1 MKKLTGLFL
10 AVFMAFSIASGQ
22 ERNDVIKVYNEGAKL
37 LQTDVQGAITAFEN
51 VVTLSEQV
59 GESANDLKSKATQ
72 VLPGLYVR
80 LANNAM
86 KENKSA
92 AEIIKAAK
100 LASDVSENMAMRQA
114 RTMHR

>member
-59 GESANDLKSKATQ
+59 GESAKRSEIKSH
-72 VLPGLYVR
+72 
-80 LANNAM
+80 
-86 KENKSA
+86 
-92 AEIIKAAK
+92 
-100 LASDVSENMAMRQA
+100 ASIAGIVCEAGQ
-114 RTMHR
+114 